1 MQGDI
6 DLMRSRLRLA
16 DLRLDMLLD
25 DRLLEELMDLDRHE
39 LIERDDL
46 ELPEDGVLGLLI
58 LALSSLFRYD
68 L

>member
-16 DLRLDMLLD
+16 DPCLDMLLD

-39 LIERDDL
+39 LAERDGL
-46 ELPEDGVLGLLI
+46 EPPEDGVLGLLI

-68 L
+68 S